1 MRLQVL
7 CPKRM
12 LLKKQLQQNKEA
24 DDMAVKEK
32 TFNTKIYA
40 VIAFFAVA
48 AVLAVATVFTF
59 SSKYTA
65 FKPEKVAQAYVDTI
79 VQSGDGYNA
88 YKYSLMSK
96 SEKFGDFIRQNY
108 MYPIIYKDAGYK
120 PGDDTKD
127 LKGLNDEALQSD
139 KTKNDDGSL
148 AGQVIDTMYPYYVE
162 LMETYGWDNYDAVFT
177 NYFAKFQEERAKAF
191 GDNYLDDEV
200 MFTALES
207 NVSTY
212 GDSLTGTEDTYDSNT
227 KVQLTKKS
235 IGVYEKKY
243 GEDYQFTAATKD
255 AKPVED
261 LKAYVAS
268 MDADKL
274 ATYGVAADD
283 ISAAETCTVE
293 VTLADGTVVAT
304 QEVNVVQIGNT
315 WYVDNT
321 TTNAS
326 GLYNFYK

>member
-1 MRLQVL
+1 MRLPVL
-7 CPKRM
+7 CLKKR

-24 DDMAVKEK
+24 DEMAVKEK
-32 TFNTKIYA
+32 TFNTKLYA

-96 SEKFGDFIRQNY
+96 NEKFGDFIRKYY
-108 MYPIIYKDAGYK
+108 MYPVIYKDAGYK

-207 NVSTY
+207 NVATY
-212 GDSLTGTEDTYDSNT
+212 GDSLTGTEDTYDANT

-235 IGVYEKKY
+235 TGVYEKKY
-243 GEDYQFTAATKD
+243 GEDCQFTVVTKD

-268 MDADKL
+268 MDEDKL
-274 ATYGVAADD
+274 TTYGVATGD

-293 VTLADGTVVAT
+293 VSLADGTVVAT

>member
-1 MRLQVL
+1 MRLQAL
-7 CPKRM
+7 CPKMM
-12 LLKKQLQQNKEA
+12 LSMKQLQQNKEA

-40 VIAFFAVA
+40 VIAFFVVA
-48 AVLAVATVFTF
+48 AILAVATVFTF

-79 VQSGDGYNA
+79 VQKGDGYNA
-88 YKYSLMSK
+88 YKYALMSK
-96 SEKFGDFIRQNY
+96 SEKFGDFIRQYY

-207 NVSTY
+207 NVATY
-212 GDSLTGTEDTYDSNT
+212 GDGLTGTEDTYDSNT
-227 KVQLTKKS
+227 KMQLTKKS

-243 GEDYQFTAATKD
+243 GEDYKFTATTKD
-255 AKPVED
+255 TKPVEN
-261 LKAYVAS
+261 LEQYVVS

-274 ATYGVAADD
+274 ATYGVSAED
-283 ISAAETCTVE
+283 ISAADTCTVE
-293 VTLADGTVVAT
+293 VALADGTVVAT

-321 TTNAS
+321 TTSAS

>member
-139 KTKNDDGSL
+139 KTKNDDGSI

-200 MFTALES
+200 MFTALEA

>member
-1 MRLQVL
+1 MRLQAL
-7 CPKRM
+7 CPKMM
-12 LLKKQLQQNKEA
+12 LSMKQLQQNKEA

-40 VIAFFAVA
+40 VIAFFVVA
-48 AVLAVATVFTF
+48 AILAVATVSTF

-79 VQSGDGYNA
+79 VQKGDGYNA
-88 YKYSLMSK
+88 YKYTLLSK
-96 SEKFGDFIRQNY
+96 NEKFGDFIRQYY
-108 MYPIIYKDAGYK
+108 MYPMIYKDAGYK
-120 PGDDTKD
+120 PGDNTKK
-127 LKGLNDEALQSD
+127 LKGLNDKANKSD
-139 KTKNDDGSL
+139 KTKNDDGTL
-148 AGQVIDTMYPYYVE
+148 AGIVADTMYPYYVE

-177 NYFAKFQEERAKAF
+177 NYFAKFQEERAKVF
-191 GDNYLDDEV
+191 GDNYLSDED
-200 MFTALES
+200 MFTALEA
-207 NVSTY
+207 NVATY
-212 GDSLTGTEDTYDSNT
+212 GDGLTGTEDTYDSNT

-274 ATYGVAADD
+274 ATYGVTTDD

>member
-40 VIAFFAVA
+40 VITFFAVA

>member
-1 MRLQVL
+1 
-7 CPKRM
+7 
-12 LLKKQLQQNKEA
+12 
-24 DDMAVKEK
+24 MAVKEK

-48 AVLAVATVFTF
+48 AILAVATVFTF
-59 SSKYTA
+59 SSKYIA
-65 FKPEKVAQAYVDTI
+65 FKPEKVAQSYVDTI
-79 VQSGDGYNA
+79 VQKGDGYNA
-88 YKYSLMSK
+88 YKYALMSK
-96 SEKFGDFIRQNY
+96 NEKFGDFIRQYY

-120 PGDDTKD
+120 PEDDTKK
-127 LKGLNDEALQSD
+127 LKGLNDDANKSD
-139 KTKNDDGSL
+139 KTKNDDGTL

-177 NYFAKFQEERAKAF
+177 NYFAKFQQERAKVF

-207 NVSTY
+207 NVATY
-212 GDSLTGTEDTYDSNT
+212 GDSLTGTEDTYDANT

-235 IGVYEKKY
+235 IGAYEKKY
-243 GEDYQFTAATKD
+243 GEDYKFTVTTKET
-255 AKPVED
+255 KPVEN
-261 LKAYVAS
+261 LEQYVAS

-274 ATYGVAADD
+274 ATYGVTAED

-293 VTLADGTVVAT
+293 VALEDGTVVAT
-304 QEVNVVQIGNT
+304 QQVNVVQIGNT

-321 TTNAS
+321 TTNAA